1 MAVGQNGFQHRNSF
15 ELDYGSC
22 EILAMSI
29 STGLSWDAENLNRD
43 VGVREI
49 DLRSSSPSP

>member
-29 STGLSWDAENLNRD
+29 STGLSWDAENLR
-43 VGVREI
+43 
-49 DLRSSSPSP
+49 L